1 MCACVCVCVCVVL
14 VHVCVYLRA
23 QVLTCVCVCVRTCVC
38 TAHVFELC
46 IATHV
51 ISLPTNECHN
61 KHYTFRN
68 SSTGQFELNMCWN
81 TVMLCAGGYG
91 LHLLHSL
98 FIEECCSTSARGLAY
113 TGSIDNSMTITAW
126 LKSECRRGVTTVQH
140 NMPYVCT
147 DTRLH
152 KNKGL
157 FCNPIYS
164 TQVAAF
170 FSVKW
175 FIT

>member
-1 MCACVCVCVCVVL
+1 MCVCVCVWCLYTYVCTCVRKCS
-14 VHVCVYLRA
+14 H
-23 QVLTCVCVCVRTCVC
+23 VCVCVRTCVC

-61 KHYTFRN
+61 KHYMFRN
-68 SSTGQFELNMCWN
+68 SSTGQFESEHVLKYSDA
-81 TVMLCAGGYG
+81 LCRGYG

-126 LKSECRRGVTTVQH
+126 LKSEYRRGVTTVQH
-140 NMPYVCT
+140 NMSYVCT

-170 FSVKW
+170 FSVKC